1 VAVHDIAIHP
11 RENDLV
17 VGTHGRGIWILDD
30 ITPLERLA
38 AAAATPTHVFG
49 VRPATAFNPED
60 GPGGFGDRRFQG
72 GNGPHGAVI
81 SFSVTDTVG
90 ADLSL
95 AVVDTAGEVIRSF
108 EADPTPGL
116 HRVEWDLRRA
126 PPVGADEATA
136 GGRGGR
142 GGGFGFGGAPWAKAG
157 PYAAELRVTEAGQ
170 PRTVARATFELRR
183 DPLASLTDAQWDE
196 LEEWRERAY
205 AVQLG
210 ANTLVARLEALRN
223 AASETDIARIDQILA
238 AVRGQSGGRGGRG
251 GFGGRGGGGGSGSVL
266 GQVNGPAAQ
275 IGSNHFPVTAAQRT
289 DILAAERALE
299 VQTEA
304 ARGLLTSR

>member
-1 VAVHDIAIHP
+1 
-11 RENDLV
+11 
-17 VGTHGRGIWILDD
+17 
-30 ITPLERLA
+30 
-38 AAAATPTHVFG
+38 
-49 VRPATAFNPED
+49 
-60 GPGGFGDRRFQG
+60 
-72 GNGPHGAVI
+72 
-81 SFSVTDTVG
+81 VTDTVG

-95 AVVDTAGEVIRSF
+95 VVVDTAGAVIRSF
-108 EADPTPGL
+108 EADPTRGL

-126 PPVGADEATA
+126 PPVPAGEATA

-157 PYAAELRVTEAGQ
+157 PYAAELRVTRAGQ
-170 PRTVARATFELRR
+170 PLTVARATFMLHRY
-183 DPLASLTDAQWDE
+183 PLADLTDAQWDE

-223 AASETDIARIDQILA
+223 AANETDIERIDRILA
-238 AVRGQSGGRGGRG
+238 AVRGQTGGRGGRG
-251 GFGGRGGGGGSGSVL
+251 GFGGRGGGVGFGSVL

-275 IGSNHFPVTAAQRT
+275 IGTNHFPVTAAQRT
-289 DILAAERALE
+289 DILAAERALV